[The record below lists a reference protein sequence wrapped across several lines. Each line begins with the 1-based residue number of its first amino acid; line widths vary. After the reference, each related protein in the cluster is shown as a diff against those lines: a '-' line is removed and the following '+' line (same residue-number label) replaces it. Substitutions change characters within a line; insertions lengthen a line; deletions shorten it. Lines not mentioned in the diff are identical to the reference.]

1 MIPDISAVRAA
12 AMKPENETFIAQPYI
27 SRQLMI
33 RLRARARARDSSRT
47 IRISLTERV
56 TSVTNFNV
64 RRLAQIE
71 IINYFEGGTA
81 GGGGEGVGV
90 MKHQGKDAKAEGRSF
105 LELFDGGYFV
115 LRTSHDGVG
124 CTFLINRGS
133 REARIS
139 GRIKNRNRISLTS
152 SVIFGGRG
160 EAEAGSRKH

>member
-81 GGGGEGVGV
+81 GGGGGGGSNE
-90 MKHQGKDAKAEGRSF
+90 ASREGR
-105 LELFDGGYFV
+105 
-115 LRTSHDGVG
+115 
-124 CTFLINRGS
+124 
-133 REARIS
+133 
-139 GRIKNRNRISLTS
+139 K
-152 SVIFGGRG
+152 GRG
-160 EAEAGSRKH
+160 TIVPRVIRRRIFRA